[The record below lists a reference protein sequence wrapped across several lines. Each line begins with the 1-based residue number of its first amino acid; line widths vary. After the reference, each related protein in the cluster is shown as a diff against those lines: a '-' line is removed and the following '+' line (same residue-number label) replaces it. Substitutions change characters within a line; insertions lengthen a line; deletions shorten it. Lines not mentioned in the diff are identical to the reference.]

1 MGHPL
6 LLGTLKIMMNKM
18 VVSNLV
24 HRPIRS
30 VISIV
35 AIALEVTLILL
46 IVGLCYGLMNDSKN
60 RSAGIGFD
68 VIVQP
73 PGSSFLA
80 GISGAPVSVKVADV
94 LRKMP
99 HVKVVSPIVWQ
110 INSSGGLEVIDG
122 IDIANFEELGGPFH
136 YVQGGPFQ
144 GPDDMLVDDFI
155 ARQKHLKVGDTTSI
169 LNHQFRVSGVVENGR
184 GARKFVPM
192 KTLQDLNG
200 STDKAS
206 LFYLKLD
213 DPSNTEEVVDEV
225 KKQPG
230 MESYAVRSMADYL
243 SMMTPSNLPG
253 FSIFIGLVIGVS
265 LVIGFLVIF
274 QAMYTAVMERTREI
288 GILKS
293 MGASK
298 LYIVNLVLRETVLL
312 ALAGIGVGVIVSLLA
327 RIGIEHRWPLVHID
341 KSNEWMIRAAI
352 VAIGGATLGALYP
365 AYKAAQKDPI
375 DALAY
380 E

>member
-1 MGHPL
+1 
-6 LLGTLKIMMNKM
+6 MMNKM
-18 VVSNLV
+18 VVANLV

-30 VISIV
+30 LISII

-46 IVGLCYGLMNDSKN
+46 IVGLCYGLMNDSKTRN
-60 RSAGIGFD
+60 AGIGFD

-73 PGSSFLA
+73 PGSSFLS
-80 GISGAPVSVKVADV
+80 GISGAPVSIKVADV

-136 YVQGGPFQ
+136 YVKGGPFQ
-144 GPDDMLVDDFI
+144 GPYDMLVDDFI
-155 ARQKHLKVGDTTSI
+155 ARQRHLKVGDTTSI
-169 LNHQFRVSGVVENGR
+169 LNNQFRVCGIVENGR
-184 GARKFVPM
+184 GARKYVPIT
-192 KTLQDLNG
+192 TLQDLNG
-200 STDKAS
+200 SKDKAS

-213 DPSNTEEVVDEV
+213 DPSNTAAVVDEI
-225 KKQPG
+225 KRQPG
-230 MESYAVRSMADYL
+230 MESYNVRSMADYL

-253 FSIFIGLVIGVS
+253 FRPFIGVVIGVS

-274 QAMYTAVMERTREI
+274 QSMYTAVMERTREI

-298 LYIVNLVLRETVLL
+298 LYIVNLVLRETILL
-312 ALAGIGVGVIVSLLA
+312 AVAGIIFGIVVSLGA
-327 RIGIEHRWPLVHID
+327 RMGIEHRWPLVHID
-341 KSNEWMIRAAI
+341 KSNEWMIKAAI
-352 VAIGGATLGALYP
+352 VAIIGAAGGALYP
-365 AYKAAQKDPI
+365 AWKAAQKDPI